1 MSRDNRGESP
11 TNARVLGATEDEGP
25 TRRELPP
32 SEVAHRAKERAKRR
46 KARKV
51 AKVHQRRN
59 RR

>member
-1 MSRDNRGESP
+1 MKNQSSRSTKYVRDGGYRQI
-11 TNARVLGATEDEGP
+11 EGP
-25 TRRELPP
+25 TRREPHL

-51 AKVHQRRN
+51 AKVHQHRN